1 MRFFTAQLQAAALVA
16 AAAAPSVWAFGSLS
30 RQRLSGGITS
40 ANSNHRCWAT
50 KEAVTSATSTATKS
64 LSPDIKEEL
73 SVFQAPDSSED
84 ENASTSGKLC
94 IVYGSEARA
103 ALEERG
109 WEQVEDIS
117 FVSSADEVSALL
129 DAPDADN
136 AISDA
141 DKQELGIALTQAL
154 VQLYK
159 SEEERFEAIQTLVN
173 DGACI
178 KRTKS
183 MMRAAADQYQGGKNL
198 KVLLELGGSVEDRDA
213 YGSTALHIAC
223 VFCNADGVDVLIE
236 NGADA
241 TAKDD
246 DGLTPKDVFARTVER
261 NKEIKEEYGYGS
273 EDDRLREDRIQAILD
288 KC

>member
-40 ANSNHRCWAT
+40 ATSNHRCLAT

-109 WEQVEDIS
+109 WEQVEGIS
-117 FVSSADEVSALL
+117 FVSSADDVSALL
-129 DAPDADN
+129 DAPDADK
-136 AISDA
+136 AMSDA
-141 DKQELGIALTQAL
+141 DKQELDIALTQAL

-198 KVLLELGGSVEDRDA
+198 KVLLALGGSVEDRDA

-241 TAKDD
+241 TAQDN